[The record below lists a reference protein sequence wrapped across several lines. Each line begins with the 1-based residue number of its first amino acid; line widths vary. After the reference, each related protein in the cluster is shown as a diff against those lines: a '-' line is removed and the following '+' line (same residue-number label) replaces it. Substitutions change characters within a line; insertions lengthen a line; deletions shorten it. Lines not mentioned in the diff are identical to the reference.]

1 MGMDIETLT
10 GLGIPQEAAEKII
23 AKHEETVRELQ
34 KEVDRT
40 REEAD
45 AARIMAEQAAKLGEA
60 LKVQEDPG
68 TDWEAKY
75 RAEKA
80 AFDALKAEQAAK
92 AEEDRKKREY
102 RALLLEEGIKPIVAD
117 SILQATDVSKYRFD
131 DAGRLENPEA
141 VRADISRKWAAFK
154 PPRRG

>member
-45 AARIMAEQAAKLGEA
+45 AARIGAEQAAKLGEA
-60 LKVQEDPG
+60 LKAQEDPG

-102 RALLLEEGIKPIVAD
+102 RGLLLEEGISPIVAD
-117 SILQATDVSKYRFD
+117 SILQVTDVSEYRFD
-131 DAGRLENPEA
+131 DAGRIMNPDA
-141 VRADISRKWAAFK
+141 VRADISRKWAAFMTN
-154 PPRRG
+154 RRR

>member
-34 KEVDRT
+34 KEVDRA

-45 AARIMAEQAAKLGEA
+45 AARIGAEQAAKLGEE
-60 LKVQEDPG
+60 LKAG

-80 AFDALKAEQAAK
+80 ALDALKAEQAAK

-117 SILQATDVSKYRFD
+117 SILQVTDVSKYRFD

-141 VRADISRKWAAFK
+141 VRADISREWAAFK

>member
-34 KEVDRT
+34 KEIDRT
-40 REEAD
+40 REEAE
-45 AARIMAEQAAKLGEA
+45 AARIGAEQAAKLGEA
-60 LKVQEDPG
+60 LKAC

-75 RAEKA
+75 WAEKA

-117 SILQATDVSKYRFD
+117 SILQVTDVSKYRFD

-141 VRADISRKWAAFK
+141 VRADISREWAAFK

>member
-45 AARIMAEQAAKLGEA
+45 AARIGAEQAAKLEEELNG
-60 LKVQEDPG
+60 PG

-80 AFDALKAEQAAK
+80 AFDALKAEQTAK

-102 RALLLEEGIKPIVAD
+102 RGLLLEEGISPIVAD
-117 SILQATDVSKYRFD
+117 SILQVTDVSEYRFD
-131 DAGRLENPEA
+131 DAGRIMNPDA
-141 VRADISRKWAAFK
+141 VRADISRKWAAFMTN
-154 PPRRG
+154 RRR